1 MICCES
7 RNLLLLIW
15 ISHKK
20 TLFGNNIIFHLFF
33 DFLDIV
39 LDEDTSSNFSSFLSV
54 SSFSTFSA
62 SISSMASVTEA
73 AANPGV
79 KYKNLNLL
87 TVSPENGKKIVGVNE

>member
-1 MICCES
+1 M
-7 RNLLLLIW
+7 
-15 ISHKK
+15 
-20 TLFGNNIIFHLFF
+20 
-33 DFLDIV
+33 

-54 SSFSTFSA
+54 SSLSTFSA

-87 TVSPENGKKIVGVNE
+87 TVSPKNEKIIGVNK